1 MPYVTLRYVTLHYIT
16 SHHITSHHITS
27 HHITSHHITLHTYH
41 THIYIYIYIYN
52 DILIGTGSRT
62 FQDTFWGK
70 TGASEP
76 GRPTM
81 SFGVDGG
88 MARGLILPQGWS
100 VSLGQNE
107 VSTMGFCWW
116 ILMDFGFDGFWG
128 TLFSGK
134 LSGST
139 LKCCAMIASQKWKKP
154 NGRCKASQHGQ
165 ECGKTR
171 GYESEP

>member
-1 MPYVTLRYVTLHYIT
+1 MQCNAIRYVTLRYIISQYIT
-16 SHHITSHHITS
+16 SHHITSHHITY
-27 HHITSHHITLHTYH
+27 IPY
-41 THIYIYIYIYN
+41 THIHIYIYN

-100 VSLGQNE
+100 VSLGQTE
-107 VSTMGFCWW
+107 VSTMGFC
-116 ILMDFGFDGFWG
+116 
-128 TLFSGK
+128 
-134 LSGST
+134 
-139 LKCCAMIASQKWKKP
+139 
-154 NGRCKASQHGQ
+154 
-165 ECGKTR
+165 
-171 GYESEP
+171 